1 VIDPEGVCSK
11 YADLMNVKNSGGLM
25 YPTQHAF
32 ELILIVEEHV
42 IKYIGDGKVALKFTY
57 DSIIE
62 SICNDQ
68 RMRFKTMGCFFHVDE
83 LTAEIIKYY
92 VTNRMFHFEHKEN
105 LGSSTKAQNL
115 RKQSKL
121 S

>member
-1 VIDPEGVCSK
+1 
-11 YADLMNVKNSGGLM
+11 
-25 YPTQHAF
+25 
-32 ELILIVEEHV
+32 
-42 IKYIGDGKVALKFTY
+42 
-57 DSIIE
+57 
-62 SICNDQ
+62 
-68 RMRFKTMGCFFHVDE
+68 MRFKTMGCFFHVDE